1 MITVEDKIRT
11 FSKYVY
17 DKQVKKSNEVTKD
30 MDEKNKL
37 LLEIK
42 QKELEEKYSTLT
54 EKSMKNAEAESQKI
68 ISTAKLEAK
77 NSILN
82 LKRDLL
88 MQFSGE
94 VLQSLDTFVKDK
106 VYISYINKLLEDSKE
121 YLQQT
126 EVKIFFVERDVKKF
140 TSELKSKY
148 PNVEVLTISDE
159 NIGGFIIESI
169 STNERIDRTI
179 LRKVNEWKNEI
190 GIRLYEAL
198 EK

>member
-1 MITVEDKIRT
+1 
-11 FSKYVY
+11 
-17 DKQVKKSNEVTKD
+17 
-30 MDEKNKL
+30 
-37 LLEIK
+37 
-42 QKELEEKYSTLT
+42 
-54 EKSMKNAEAESQKI
+54 MKNAEAESQKI

-169 STNERIDRTI
+169 STNERVDQTI

-198 EK
+198 EE